1 MDVNSTAC
9 WVVGESLLTTKLQRD
24 LLQQKSLECVLHL
37 FIKYLY
43 CTNGLSNDAKI
54 NCLANYTLLARTD
67 NNKIKNSPPSIYRHL
82 MTKDEKDL
90 DKILSSQF
98 CFMEMFNDNYDLFL
112 QKRAKLLCEKALDLT
127 N

>member
-9 WVVGESLLTTKLQRD
+9 WVVGESFLTTKLQRD

-54 NCLANYTLLARTD
+54 NCLANYTLLASLIELVD
-67 NNKIKNSPPSIYRHL
+67 KVINGDVEV
-82 MTKDEKDL
+82 TKE
-90 DKILSSQF
+90 QG
-98 CFMEMFNDNYDLFL
+98 EMLGNLFHVDASL
-112 QKRAKLLCEKALDLT
+112 FIE
-127 N
+127 